1 MRALAFILSLQVLT
15 ASVGWSVYTHTCLK
29 AAESITSLFHAGC
42 GGHDAGSSPCCGD
55 RSDSCSD
62 GEDCCYDEFRYY
74 GEPMEAAKV
83 PQPQDHHPELE
94 SIPAFCFHYVAE
106 GLRRVEMPRGPS
118 PGPPGNDIHAFLQ
131 VFRC

>member
-83 PQPQDHHPELE
+83 PQPTDHEPELRAAPVCLHPV
-94 SIPAFCFHYVAE
+94 SE
-106 GLRRVEMPRGPS
+106 GLRITGISLRPA
-118 PGPPGNDIHAFLQ
+118 PGPAAIDRHAFLQ